1 MTLGK
6 FLKHGSNFAHLQS
19 LKFIYF
25 GSSNHPFQ
33 IMGKSGFWILV
44 HLMERIIRLNA
55 VKNLCHHKGILGIHQ
70 HNLHPFEHLAPQKTV
85 SGVSFVLLIEALLNT
100 SNKRIS
106 KAIVG
111 YTSIKR
117 LKSQPLLV
125 HITFV
130 VIFAMGITGKIE
142 WLASLPNQV
151 WLRVVKS
158 CKKIEPRIRQE
169 QMLIEDKKVFYDRST
184 VSLTNPSFRQVNIFT
199 LLEKVQVKLALL
211 SQWGCE
217 FMYEEVV
224 SIFDTTALKKISQQ
238 CYQVELRLE
247 GNKQLIT

>member
-25 GSSNHPFQ
+25 GSNNHPFQ
-33 IMGKSGFWILV
+33 IIGKSGFWILV

-55 VKNLCHHKGILGIHQ
+55 VKISCHHKGILGIHQ
-70 HNLHPFEHLAPQKTV
+70 HSWHPFEHLAP
-85 SGVSFVLLIEALLNT
+85 LE
-100 SNKRIS
+100 
-106 KAIVG
+106 
-111 YTSIKR
+111 
-117 LKSQPLLV
+117 SQPLLV

-158 CKKIEPRIRQE
+158 CKKIGYKVVQQ
-169 QMLIEDKKVFYDRST
+169 QMFIEDKKVFYDRST
-184 VSLTNPSFRQVNIFT
+184 VSLINSPFRQVNIFT
-199 LLEKVQVKLALL
+199 LLKKVQVKLALL

-217 FMYEEVV
+217 FMYEQVV
-224 SIFDTTALKKISQQ
+224 SIFATTALKKISQQ
-238 CYQVELRLE
+238 CYQVELQLE